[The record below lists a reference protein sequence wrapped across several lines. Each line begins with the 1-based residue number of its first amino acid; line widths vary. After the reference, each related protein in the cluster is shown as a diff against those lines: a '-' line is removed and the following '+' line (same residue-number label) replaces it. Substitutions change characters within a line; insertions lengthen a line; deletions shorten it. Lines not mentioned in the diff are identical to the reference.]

1 MQTFTPHIARVA
13 PIFQVLLLGLGL
25 VSVQIF
31 AASPTES
38 SLGKAKL
45 ATVANPVKESALN
58 TVVLAEEAEQ
68 RLGVTTS
75 KVVSK
80 AIARSRIYSG
90 EILVPAD
97 RALTIQ
103 APFTGTV
110 SMGAG
115 GAGGMNAKLPRPG
128 DRVKKDQTI
137 LELVPM
143 LAPEA
148 KTNLEV
154 NLTDMQGQLS
164 NAETQQHIAEIAL
177 QRAQQ
182 LFEDKAGSKRN
193 VQEAQAA
200 YDQASDSLK
209 ALRQRQQLV
218 TRALGNHGA
227 GKTVLTAPADGVLTV
242 LNVQPGQVV
251 PGGTVLFTVAN
262 QAKVWIRTAIPV
274 GDLGQILGHDHATVQ
289 NFSNQATPRFSA
301 QPIIAPP
308 SAVLNTMTVDVYHE
322 LNNATAGFV
331 PGQRVSVELQ
341 MRGQGSFD
349 IIPWRSVIFD
359 IHGNTWVYEKPC
371 AHTYSRKRVIIDH
384 VSGAEAALQHGP
396 AVGREIVDN
405 GAQEL
410 FALETGYTK

>member
-1 MQTFTPHIARVA
+1 MKIFTYYKARVA
-13 PIFQVLLLGLGL
+13 PRFPLLLLGIAVLNL
-25 VSVQIF
+25 QICT
-31 AASPTES
+31 AAQAETPAAN
-38 SLGKAKL
+38 AKL
-45 ATVANPVKESALN
+45 ATVASTVKESTLN
-58 TVVLAEEAEQ
+58 TVVLAEEAEK

-75 KVVSK
+75 KVSSQ
-80 AIARSRIYSG
+80 AITRSRIYSG
-90 EILVPAD
+90 EVLLPGD
-97 RALTIQ
+97 RALTMQ

-110 SMGAG
+110 LTANAG
-115 GAGGMNAKLPRPG
+115 TNGKLPRPG
-128 DRVKKDQTI
+128 DRVRKGQAI

-143 LAPEA
+143 LTPEA

-182 LFEDKAGSKRN
+182 LFADKAGSKRN

-262 QAKVWIRTAIPV
+262 QSTVWVRTAIPV
-274 GDLGQILGHDHATVQ
+274 GDLVQILGHDNATIQ
-289 NFSNQATPRFSA
+289 NFSNQAAPRYIA
-301 QPIIAPP
+301 HPIIAPP
-308 SAVLNTMTVDVYHE
+308 SAVVNTMTVDTYHE
-322 LNNATAGFV
+322 LNNLTAGFV

-341 MRGQGSFD
+341 IRGQGSFD
-349 IIPWRSVIFD
+349 TIPWRSVIFD
-359 IHGNTWVYEKPC
+359 IHGNTWVYEKSA
-371 AHTYSRKRVIIDH
+371 AHTYSRKRVLLDH
-384 VSGAEAALQHGP
+384 VSGAVAAIQHGP
-396 AVGREIVDN
+396 AIGKDIVDN

-410 FALETGYTK
+410 FALETGYSK